1 MLSTLRVNLN
11 DTRERTMEEIEGDSQ
26 LTLLCDIDLSSEVNV
41 FGGVVSESG
50 TMLVNG
56 SFVNYFDNETA
67 LDSVCLSLYVKSDC
81 YYY

>member
-56 SFVNYFDNETA
+56 S
-67 LDSVCLSLYVKSDC
+67 LSIILIMKLPLIRYVYHFVKSDC
-81 YYY
+81 YY

>member
-56 SFVNYFDNETA
+56 SLVNYFDNETA